1 MGSSV
6 LIWQFLLQIVLIII
20 NAVFACAEIAVI
32 SMNDNKL
39 EKLAAAKDKRAVR
52 LMKLTEQPARF
63 LATIQVGITLAG
75 FLASAFAADNFSD
88 YLTNWLVGMDI
99 GIPAA
104 TIDAISV
111 VLITLILS
119 FFTLVL
125 GELVPKRIAMRKAE
139 ALALKMSG
147 LVYVIS
153 KIFKPIVSLL
163 TVSTNFLLRL
173 IGIDPN
179 AEDDVVT
186 EEEIRMM
193 VDAGSEKGT
202 IQKTEKDFIQNVFEF
217 DNTSID
223 EIMTHRTETVFLW
236 LEDDDVT
243 WEENIIEAAHSVY
256 PVCDN
261 TPDNIKGLLY
271 SKDYFRLKDKSR
283 GNVLKNAVRPAVF
296 VPEALNADKLFYNM
310 KKSRNHFAVVLDE
323 YGGVSGIVTM
333 KDLLEELVGELEDDY
348 QLPKEQP
355 QIMDLG
361 HGDWIIRGTAPLED
375 VAKALGIL
383 LDSDEYD
390 TFGGFVFG
398 CLGQIP
404 NDGETL
410 DIDYEGLHI
419 HIASVKDHRLE
430 YASVKQVFSEE
441 SPGEDET
448 ETQE

>member
-1 MGSSV
+1 MGSSI
-6 LIWQFLLQIVLIII
+6 LIWQLLLQVVLIII

-39 EKLAAAKDKRAVR
+39 EKLAAAKDKRAIR
-52 LMKLTEQPARF
+52 LVKLTEQPARF

-75 FLASAFAADNFSD
+75 FLASAFAADNFSE
-88 YLTNWLVGMDI
+88 YLTSWLVGLGV
-99 GIPAA
+99 GIPAS

-111 VLITLILS
+111 VVITLILS

-125 GELVPKRIAMRKAE
+125 GELVPKRVAMRNAE

-147 LVYVIS
+147 LIYAIS

-163 TVSTNFLLRL
+163 TASTNGLLRL
-173 IGIDPN
+173 MGIDPN
-179 AEDDVVT
+179 AEDDTVT

-217 DNTSID
+217 DNTSIE
-223 EIMTHRTETVFLW
+223 EIMTHRTETDFLW
-236 LEDDDVT
+236 LEDSAAS
-243 WEENIIEAAHSVY
+243 WEEKIVEACHSVY
-256 PVCDN
+256 PICDN
-261 TPDNIKGLLY
+261 TTDNIKGLLY
-271 SKDYFRLKDKSR
+271 TKDYFRLKDKSR
-283 GNVLKNAVRPAVF
+283 SNVLKNAVRPAVF
-296 VPEALNADKLFYNM
+296 VPEALSADKLFYNM

-348 QLPKEQP
+348 QIPEEQP

-361 HGDWIIRGTAPLED
+361 NGAWIIRGTAPLED
-375 VAKALGIL
+375 VIKALGISL
-383 LDSDEYD
+383 PEEEFD

-404 NDGETL
+404 EDGASL
-410 DIDYEGLHI
+410 DVEYQGLHI
-419 HIASVKDHRLE
+419 HISSVKDHRLE
-430 YASVKQVFSEE
+430 YATVKQKLIEPVD
-441 SPGEDET
+441 EDE
-448 ETQE
+448 EEI

>member
-1 MGSSV
+1 M
-6 LIWQFLLQIVLIII
+6 IWQLLLQVVLIII

-39 EKLAAAKDKRAVR
+39 EKLAATKDKRAIR

-75 FLASAFAADNFSD
+75 FLASAFAADNFSE
-88 YLTNWLVGMDI
+88 YLTHWLIGLGV
-99 GIPAA
+99 GIPAS

-111 VLITLILS
+111 VVITLILS

-139 ALALKMSG
+139 SLALKMSG

-153 KIFKPIVSLL
+153 KIFAPVVALL
-163 TVSTNFLLRL
+163 TVSTNGLLRL
-173 IGIDPN
+173 MGIDPN

-217 DNTSID
+217 DNTSIE
-223 EIMTHRTETVFLW
+223 EIMTHRTETDFLW
-236 LEDDDVT
+236 LEDDDDAWKEKIV
-243 WEENIIEAAHSVY
+243 EACHSVY
-256 PVCDN
+256 PICHD

-283 GNVLKNAVRPAVF
+283 SNILKNAVRPAVF
-296 VPEALNADKLFYNM
+296 VPEGLNADKLFYNM
-310 KKSRNHFAVVLDE
+310 KKSRNHFAIVLDE

-348 QLPKEQP
+348 QIPEEQP

-361 HGDWIIRGTAPLED
+361 NGAWIIRGTAQLDD
-375 VAKALGIL
+375 VSKALGVML
-383 LDSDEYD
+383 PDEEYD
-390 TFGGFVFG
+390 
-398 CLGQIP
+398 
-404 NDGETL
+404 
-410 DIDYEGLHI
+410 
-419 HIASVKDHRLE
+419 
-430 YASVKQVFSEE
+430 
-441 SPGEDET
+441 
-448 ETQE
+448 

>member
-39 EKLAAAKDKRAVR
+39 EKMAAAQDKRAIR
-52 LMKLTEQPARF
+52 LVKLTEQPARF

-75 FLASAFAADNFSD
+75 FLASAFAADNFSE
-88 YLTNWLVGMDI
+88 YLTNWLVGMGI

-104 TIDAISV
+104 TIDAVSV
-111 VLITLILS
+111 VIITLILS

-125 GELVPKRIAMRKAE
+125 GELVPKRVAMRKAE
-139 ALALKMSG
+139 SLALRMSG

-153 KIFKPIVSLL
+153 KIFAPIVSLL
-163 TVSTNFLLRL
+163 TVSTNGLLRL
-173 IGIDPN
+173 MGIDPN
-179 AEDDVVT
+179 ADDDVVT

-193 VDAGSEKGT
+193 VDVGSEKGA

-217 DNTSID
+217 DNTSIE
-223 EIMTHRTETVFLW
+223 EIMTHRTDTDFLW
-236 LEDDDVT
+236 LEDDDQT
-243 WEENIIEAAHSVY
+243 WHEKIVEACHSVY
-256 PVCDN
+256 PICDN

-283 GNVLKNAVRPAVF
+283 NNVLQNAVRPAVF

-310 KKSRNHFAVVLDE
+310 KKSRNHFAVVVDE

-348 QLPKEQP
+348 QLPEEQE

-361 HGDWIIRGTAPLED
+361 NGAWIIRGTAPLED
-375 VAKALGIL
+375 VVKSLNIEL
-383 LDSDEYD
+383 PEDEYD

-404 NDGETL
+404 DDGATL
-410 DIDYEGLHI
+410 DVEYEGLHI
-419 HIASVKDHRLE
+419 HISSVKDHRLE
-430 YASVKQVFSEE
+430 YATVKQVIAEAEPE
-441 SPGEDET
+441 SGAE
-448 ETQE
+448 